1 MTMFRM
7 NNTSMKKIINSPKHS
22 SHSKVIRQLYD
33 LNSSDE
39 AGNLLFF
46 YELF

>member
-1 MTMFRM
+1 M
-7 NNTSMKKIINSPKHS
+7 NDTSMKKTINSPKHS
-22 SHSKVIRQLYD
+22 SYSKVKRQLYD
-33 LNSSDE
+33 LNSFDE